1 MYCDLM
7 GINKASQTVREMLG
21 HLDVAVRE
29 LDKKT
34 VMVLIRD
41 VRSRATVATNVMEVL
56 TTHRGLMVEATG
68 FDTPWECLINGTPV
82 AIWAVP
88 AWCWAEYAELEEAVT
103 SARLAE
109 VTGMKINTVRS
120 QLGLWRS
127 AGKLTPLPE
136 YGRFGARH
144 WSRADVIKAI
154 RLMPT
159 SGNWGAGGGRKESD
173 VSPCRL

>member
-1 MYCDLM
+1 MMYYGLM
-7 GINKASQTVREMLG
+7 GIDKASQAVREMLR
-21 HLDVAVRE
+21 HLDVTVRE

-34 VMVLIRD
+34 SIAVIGRGVCG
-41 VRSRATVATNVMEVL
+41 RATVATNVMEVL
-56 TTHRGLMVEATG
+56 TKHRGLMIEATD
-68 FDTPWECLINGTPV
+68 FDIPWEGLINGTPV
-82 AIWAVP
+82 TIWAVP
-88 AWCWAEYAELEEAVT
+88 AWCWAEYADLEEEVT

-144 WSRADVIKAI
+144 WSRAEVIKAI
-154 RLMPT
+154 RMMPT
-159 SGNWGAGGGRKESD
+159 SGNWGTGGGRKRPD
-173 VSPCRL
+173 VSP